1 MLLLWFIN
9 RPASCFTFE
18 NDGDSDY
25 DLDLDSYQPIRP
37 VFSEHEVMI
46 VTPKMAAL
54 SQHQLQCMHHGSTVV
69 HVDNDSSRSCMC
81 YLRLEIDNATLSWH
95 RPAWSSLVGN
105 TWSYPDYGQRGESD
119 SASSQVLC
127 SRSVMNRQ
135 IQYKYPHQLVQ
146 ISMTSTISL
155 LQKILLINSNLLNSW
170 KSDVFLYG

>member
-1 MLLLWFIN
+1 MLILVCTFIFYYFVN
-9 RPASCFTFE
+9 VVDKVIHDDIFLYWSLNDRSGSSFDFE

-46 VTPKMAAL
+46 VTPKMATL
-54 SQHQLQCMHHGSTVV
+54 SQHHLQCMHHGSTMV

-95 RPAWSSLVGN
+95 RPGWSSLVGN
-105 TWSYPDYGQRGESD
+105 TWSYPDYGQRGESE

-127 SRSVMNRQ
+127 SRSV
-135 IQYKYPHQLVQ
+135 
-146 ISMTSTISL
+146 
-155 LQKILLINSNLLNSW
+155 
-170 KSDVFLYG
+170 VFVCTL